1 MALYDK
7 QLDWYDLLMPG
18 SQIPPM
24 IGGSGGASGTDI
36 LDALGIGTQR
46 RQQEFN
52 SAEAQKQRDFEER
65 MSNTSYQRAVE
76 DIKAAGLNP
85 SMLYASGGGSSMY
98 VPSGA
103 SASSGVQGNANII
116 GQVGMLINSVNSARS
131 LDIKMNNNEMSNRDS
146 RNIYAM
152 AGKIISKLI

>member
-1 MALYDK
+1 MALFDNNFE
-7 QLDWYDLLMPG
+7 WYDLFVPG
-18 SQIPPM
+18 SHMEPM
-24 IGGSGGASGTDI
+24 LNGMQSTDI
-36 LDALGIGTQR
+36 LDAAGVGTQR
-46 RQQEFN
+46 RAQEFN

-65 MSNTSYQRAVE
+65 MSNTTYQRAVA

-85 SMLYASGGGSSMY
+85 SMLYASGGTGGY

-103 SASSGVQGNANII
+103 NASSGIQGNANLI

-131 LDIKMNNNEMSNRDS
+131 LDVKMNNNEMSNRDS